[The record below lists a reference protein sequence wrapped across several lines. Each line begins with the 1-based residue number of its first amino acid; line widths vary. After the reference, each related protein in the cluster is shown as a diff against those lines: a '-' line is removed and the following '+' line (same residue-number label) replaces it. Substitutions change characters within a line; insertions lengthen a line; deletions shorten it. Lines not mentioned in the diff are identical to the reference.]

1 MSGANIEELT
11 AEARG
16 MAMFKG
22 ADSATDVVLL
32 LEMCPLPHR
41 KSEAVQALEFL
52 LLSHSGAA
60 RMNEAVRSCS
70 GEVSGME
77 MRKTRAQMREAAP
90 VREGEFARAAELKR
104 AMKTQPFCFAPP
116 ITEPGDPD
124 RHPWD
129 GLVGVNPS
137 FTDFSGGIGSMA
149 ACFADAGFEVVA
161 VSAVGNRRR
170 LVQQNAPRAVIT
182 GDWLSVDP
190 VDVRWSHGIGIG
202 CSPASQP
209 FSRGGKQLAWADD
222 RAYGVLKTLHL
233 IAVVQPRWCH
243 MEVAQAFETADGG
256 RVWSLLQAVAKAV
269 GFVARLRKD

>member
-1 MSGANIEELT
+1 MSGAKIEELT

-32 LEMCPLPHR
+32 LKMCSLPHR

-77 MRKTRAQMREAAP
+77 MRQTRAQMREAAP
-90 VREGEFARAAELKR
+90 VREDEFARVVELKR
-104 AMKTQPFCFAPP
+104 AMKTQPFCFTPP
-116 ITEPGDPD
+116 ITDPGDPD

-149 ACFADAGFEVVA
+149 ACFADAGFEVAA
-161 VSAVGNRRR
+161 VSAVGNRHR

-190 VDVRWSHGIGIG
+190 ADVTWSHGIG
-202 CSPASQP
+202 CSPASQL
-209 FSRGGKQLAWADD
+209 FSRGGKKLAWADD
-222 RAYGVLKTLHL
+222 RACGVLKTLHL
-233 IAVVQPRWCH
+233 IAVVRPWWCH
-243 MEVAQAFETADGG
+243 MEVVQAFETADGG
-256 RVWSLLQAVAKAV
+256 RVWSLVQAVAKAV
-269 GFVARLRKD
+269 GFVARLRRD